1 MPTSTVV
8 YRPQFRH
15 TRGVSGPPAR
25 GGETT
30 DARPIQHRGR
40 GWSSYDHLRQDLLAQ
55 VLLRSRHHR
64 PARAEGEVKVNDSKA
79 SLKRNVAV
87 GLLLIAAVLASYKG
101 AGKWAGLF
109 LAVALAVAVGRLAY
123 ERGYEKG
130 QRDLL
135 DPSRPLT
142 EDQRNTL
149 LMRLTLSAGRR
160 YFGWIVMIGSLIIGQ
175 SLAFIA

>member
-1 MPTSTVV
+1 
-8 YRPQFRH
+8 
-15 TRGVSGPPAR
+15 
-25 GGETT
+25 
-30 DARPIQHRGR
+30 
-40 GWSSYDHLRQDLLAQ
+40 
-55 VLLRSRHHR
+55 
-64 PARAEGEVKVNDSKA
+64 VKVNDSKA
-79 SLKRNVAV
+79 SLKTNVAL
-87 GLLLIAAVLASYKG
+87 GFLLIAAVLASYKD

-175 SLAFIA
+175 SLPFLAAYFFGGSWTFVALVPGLLVIALGMMLSDRIWKPYRDAQRRAKVPPDTIEPRGPKGGGR